1 MTILK
6 KISDAVWD
14 FLVAWGEFR
23 CQQAKQRN
31 FYQMY

>member
-23 CQQAKQRN
+23 YQQSKLRN
-31 FYQMY
+31 SQMY

>member
-1 MTILK
+1 MAILK
-6 KISDAVWD
+6 KPIDAIVD